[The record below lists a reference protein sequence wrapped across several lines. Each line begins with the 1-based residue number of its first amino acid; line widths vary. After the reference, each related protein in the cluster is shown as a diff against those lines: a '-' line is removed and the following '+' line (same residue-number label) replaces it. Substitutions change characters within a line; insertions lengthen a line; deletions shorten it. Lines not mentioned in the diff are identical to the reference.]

1 MEVGGKLNAVIWLSY
16 NQNRVGRFK
25 FYQFDDYLN
34 NGIQFFPYA
43 TLNELKRSWRITKKL
58 LKTRSEPKARLGM
71 LGSKEGIFIYRNAR
85 IVGEESLMKQLSATR
100 FMSEKVMSL

>member
-1 MEVGGKLNAVIWLSY
+1 MEVGRKLSGNVWLSY

-25 FYQFDDYLN
+25 FYQFDEFLN

-43 TLNELKRSWRITKKL
+43 TINELKRSWRITKKL
-58 LKTRSEPKARLGM
+58 LKTRSKPKARPGM
-71 LGSKEGIFIYRNAR
+71 LGSREGIFIYRNAR
-85 IVGEESLMKQLSATR
+85 IVGEESLMRQLNATR